1 MPINDFNNV
10 AVSPVSNP
18 DIPVESVGSGNGGI
32 GQVCDN
38 HIITGGASLNSTLS
52 AGNDSG
58 HGNQELVRAI

>member
-32 GQVCDN
+32 GQVYDN